1 MHQKIT
7 IVGHLGGDPEMR
19 YMADGTAVTNFSVAT
34 SRRWTNS
41 DGSKGEETTWF
52 RTAVWGKQ
60 AEACNQWL
68 VKGRKVLAE
77 GRLNPDKATGSPRT
91 FERRDGSIGA
101 AYEITAENILFL
113 DGQSGNGLR
122 ETVAPIEDI
131 PV

>member
-1 MHQKIT
+1 MYQKIT
-7 IVGHLGGDPEMR
+7 VVGHLGGDPEMR

-52 RTAVWGKQ
+52 RAAVWGKQ

-68 VKGRKVLAE
+68 VKGRKVWVE

-113 DGQSGNGLR
+113 DGQNGNSQR
-122 ETVAPIEDI
+122 EAVDSTEDI
-131 PV
+131 PI